1 MSGRQAIK
9 ALMERVLPRRA
20 FLVAGP
26 STSRTAYLTF
36 DDGPDPSR
44 TPLLLDVLRHLGVSA
59 SFFVIGE
66 QAAHHPE
73 LVRRIV
79 DEGHA
84 LGHHSYTH
92 SDPSRTSARVLA
104 AEARRTQALLVTL
117 TGRTVTLFRPPR
129 GRLSAAKILRLW
141 AAGQRIVLWSA
152 DPRDGS
158 VAGVGD
164 LRRWFQDRPLR
175 GGDIVL
181 FHDDAPYT
189 RDFLPEL
196 VSDARQAGIAFRSLS
211 SFSG

>member
-1 MSGRQAIK
+1 MRGGRQAIK
-9 ALMERVLPRRA
+9 ALLERVLPRRA
-20 FLVAGP
+20 FLVSGA
-26 STSRTAYLTF
+26 STSRSVYLTF
-36 DDGPDPSR
+36 DDGPDPGR

-92 SDPSRTSARVLA
+92 SDPARTSARVLA
-104 AEARRTQALLVTL
+104 AEARRTQALLEPL
-117 TGRTVTLFRPPR
+117 TGRRVTLFRPPR
-129 GRLSAAKILRLW
+129 GHLSAPKILCLW
-141 AAGQRIVLWSA
+141 AAGQRIVLWNA

-158 VAGVGD
+158 VASVDD
-164 LRRWFQDRPLR
+164 LRRWFQERPLR
-175 GGDIVL
+175 AGDIVL

-196 VSDARQAGIAFRSLS
+196 VSGGRQAGIGFRSLA
-211 SFSG
+211 